1 MPTTSATRDS
11 IEAILQ
17 LARERKWSESLERAE
32 ALLASCDA
40 KHRPAAEACL
50 AVVTWRASVAG
61 GGALEDGLPE
71 AIAGIAR
78 LEEAG
83 CGSSLG
89 QIMSAVGYAVGML
102 GDFETGLEW
111 LELGIEDAA
120 RRDAKP
126 DLVLIHSHK
135 ASLLAFAG
143 EHERAFAIF
152 KQALELCEEGA
163 GSLRGG
169 LLNNLSYCQILRAR
183 ACGNTDPIRL
193 ELAREAL
200 RYADEALA
208 DTASAGYRNWY
219 GNALDNR
226 GLALMMLG
234 RLPEAEAAFDQG
246 LGQPDL
252 TPRTRAALIVD
263 WAETLIAGGN
273 CGLAAEMLGRVEAMP
288 SQDLVNQT
296 SDRLLELQI
305 RIARHFGRAEEAQ
318 ALWERRFQQVTD
330 RYQHRLRNVRRY
342 TELQAELKHA
352 QAAVRESRRREREAL
367 LRDLHDGFASQLLSA
382 RLAARRGALS
392 GAEVVDL
399 LDECISD
406 LYLIVDTLASVEG
419 NLGVALRFL
428 RNRLQSRLADRSIEL
443 HWKIEL
449 VAAPA
454 LGHQRL
460 VQALRVVQEAITNV
474 LKHAQAANLW
484 VDARLRGSD
493 ALVITVRDDGVGLP
507 AAFTEGQGVASMRSR
522 AAGLGGTLTLRSDG
536 AGTLVELEFP
546 VAA

>member
-1 MPTTSATRDS
+1 MSTTSAIRDS

-40 KHRPAAEACL
+40 KHRPAAEACH

-78 LEEAG
+78 LEEVG
-83 CGSSLG
+83 CEASLG
-89 QIMSAVGYAVGML
+89 WLFDFIGYAVGLL
-102 GDFETGLEW
+102 GDFETGLALIERSV
-111 LELGIEDAA
+111 EDALQRDDRRQVIQA
-120 RRDAKP
+120 R
-126 DLVLIHSHK
+126 SHH
-135 ASLLAFAG
+135 ASLLMFT
-143 EHERAFAIF
+143 EDNDRALISLQ
-152 KQALELCEEGA
+152 QALDHCGDEDDVIRA
-163 GSLRGG
+163 GLA
-169 LLNNLSYCQILRAR
+169 NNIAYCRILSARRCAREDPKRA
-183 ACGNTDPIRL
+183 
-193 ELAREAL
+193 ELARQAL
-200 RYADEALA
+200 DDADEALSNSA
-208 DTASAGYRNWY
+208 TPPNWRGTLLDTRGA
-219 GNALDNR
+219 AL
-226 GLALMMLG
+226 GMLG
-234 RLPEAEAAFDQG
+234 RYSEAEAAFVEG
-246 LGQPDL
+246 LRQPAVSG
-252 TPRTRAALIVD
+252 RTRVNLMINYAKV
-263 WAETLIAGGN
+263 LIAGGKYTP
-273 CGLAAEMLGRVEAMP
+273 AADLLVRAEAEVVD
-288 SQDLVNQT
+288 DLV
-296 SDRLLELQI
+296 DDVRERILALQI
-305 RIARHFGRAEEAQ
+305 EIARHFSRHDEVD
-318 ALWERRFQQVTD
+318 ALWARRYRQIVD
-330 RYQHRLRNVRRY
+330 RHSERLRNVRRY

-352 QAAVRESRRREREAL
+352 QAAVRDSRRREREAL